1 MSNPQTP
8 AAGELSPRYDP
19 KQVEDE
25 YYRYWEEGGFY
36 HAPVVEGRRP
46 FTIVIPP
53 PNVTGTLHLGHA
65 LNNTMIDISI
75 RWKRMQGYPTLYL
88 PGTDHAG
95 LATQIRV
102 EEDLRKS
109 GGPTRH
115 ELGRDAFV
123 AKVWDWKERYHNTIV
138 TQLRKLGVS
147 VDWDREAFTKDERLS
162 RAVRAFFVQLY
173 KKGLIYQGTR
183 ITHWCPKDQTAL
195 SDIEVDYQE
204 QNGHMWYFR
213 YPLADGSGHIVVATT
228 RPETMLGDTAVAV
241 NPDDERY
248 QHLVGKML
256 RHPATGREIP
266 IIADSY
272 VDKEF
277 GTGCVKITPF
287 HDPNDFEIGLRHGL
301 EMPQVI
307 GPRGEMTEAAGK
319 YAGLDRYECRK
330 RIVADAEA
338 EGWLVKVEDH
348 RHAVGCCARCG
359 TVIEPL
365 ISRQWYVKMKPL
377 AEPAIRAVESG
388 AIKIVPERFTKVYLH
403 WMENI
408 QDWCISRQIWWGH
421 RIPVWYC
428 DDCGHLT
435 VAETDPTQCEKCGS
449 SHIHQDEDA
458 LDTWFSS
465 ALWPFST
472 LGWPDETKDL
482 AYFFPTDVLI
492 TGYDILFFWVAR
504 MIFSSLE
511 LTGKIPFHTVVLH
524 GLVRDAQGRKMS
536 KSLGNGVDP
545 IDVINQYGTDA
556 LRFML
561 VTGSSPGNDIRFHTE
576 RVENARNFANKLW
589 NASRFVLMNLADWD
603 PHADRSGLQYDIADR
618 WIRHRFNAAA
628 RAVNELLGE
637 YQYGEAARTI
647 YDFIWSEF
655 CDWYI
660 ELVKPRLYSKEDPT
674 RAAAQE
680 TLALVLEAT
689 LRLLHPFMPY
699 ITEAIWQRLP
709 LQTQPVEI
717 ASEIARQAGKAALG
731 PSISITSYPTPL
743 EAWEDAEAAARM
755 QLIIDAIRA
764 LRSIRAEFRLGE
776 HTKIDAILMATS
788 PESQAIL
795 EEGRAFIANLAK
807 TAALT
812 IQPVAEEK
820 PHHAATAV
828 LAGAEVYV
836 PVGGLIDVPKEI
848 ERITKELKTTEA
860 DLTKLQNKLSNPGFL
875 AKARPEIVEKTREEA
890 AALAEV
896 KAALEA
902 RLEFLH
908 KLEA

>member
-147 VDWDREAFTKDERLS
+147 VDWDREAFTMDERLS